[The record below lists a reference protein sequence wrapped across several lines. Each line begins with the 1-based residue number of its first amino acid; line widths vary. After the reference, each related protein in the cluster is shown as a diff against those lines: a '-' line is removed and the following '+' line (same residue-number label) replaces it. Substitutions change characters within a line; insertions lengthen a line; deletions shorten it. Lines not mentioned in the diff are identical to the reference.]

1 MAKIFYTGNREAKL
15 LSKIESSKERERI
28 NTITTIRDNI
38 DLFSNKVSMKL
49 IESGLVETVSKSS
62 IESQIVRCL
71 DTLCK
76 AEDFDIDYMV
86 APFRT
91 LISNPNIASLYLTAF
106 VVEKLINHK
115 DVIDVYRSDTTFGKF
130 VIIFPILFF
139 YAKNNFAC
147 LFLLGLIL

>member
-28 NTITTIRDNI
+28 RTISAIRDNI
-38 DLFSNKVSMKL
+38 DLFSNKVSMKM
-49 IESGLVETVSKSS
+49 IESGLIETVSKTSV
-62 IESQIVRCL
+62 ENQIARCL
-71 DTLCK
+71 DNLVK

-106 VVEKLINHK
+106 IVETLINHK
-115 DVIDVYRSDTTFGKF
+115 DVIDIYGSDDDIYFCIQKELTALMER
-130 VIIFPILFF
+130 P
-139 YAKNNFAC
+139 
-147 LFLLGLIL
+147 

>member
-28 NTITTIRDNI
+28 KTISSIRDNI
-38 DLFSNKVSMKL
+38 DMFSNKVAMKL
-49 IESGLVETVSKSS
+49 IENGLIETVSKSS
-62 IESQIVRCL
+62 IENQIARCL
-71 DTLCK
+71 DTLVK

-91 LISNPNIASLYLTAF
+91 LVSNPNIASLYLTAF

-115 DVIDVYRSDTTFGKF
+115 DVIDVYGSDEDIYYCIQKELSDLVG
-130 VIIFPILFF
+130 
-139 YAKNNFAC
+139 N
-147 LFLLGLIL
+147 

>member
-1 MAKIFYTGNREAKL
+1 MAKLFYTGNREAKL

-28 NTITTIRDNI
+28 RTITTIRDNI

-49 IESGLVETVSKSS
+49 IESKLVETVSKSS
-62 IESQIVRCL
+62 IENQIARCL

-91 LISNPNIASLYLTAF
+91 LVSNPNIASLYLTAF
-106 VVEKLINHK
+106 IVEKLINHK
-115 DVIDVYRSDTTFGKF
+115 DVIDVYGSDEDIYFCIQKE
-130 VIIFPILFF
+130 LS
-139 YAKNNFAC
+139 A
-147 LFLLGLIL
+147 LLPNH

>member
-28 NTITTIRDNI
+28 KTISTIRDNI
-38 DLFSNKVSMKL
+38 DAFSNKVSMKL
-49 IESGLVETVSKSS
+49 IESGLIETISKSS
-62 IESQIVRCL
+62 IENQIARCL
-71 DTLCK
+71 DALCK

-86 APFRT
+86 APLRT

-115 DVIDVYRSDTTFGKF
+115 DVIDVYGRDEDIYYCIHKELTD
-130 VIIFPILFF
+130 ILPK
-139 YAKNNFAC
+139 Y
-147 LFLLGLIL
+147 

>member
-1 MAKIFYTGNREAKL
+1 MAKLFYTGNREAKL

-28 NTITTIRDNI
+28 RTINTIRDNI
-38 DLFSNKVSMKL
+38 DAFSNKVSMKL
-49 IESGLVETVSKSS
+49 IESKLVETVSKSS
-62 IESQIVRCL
+62 IEKQIARCL

-106 VVEKLINHK
+106 IVETLINHK
-115 DVIDVYRSDTTFGKF
+115 DVIDVYGSDEDIYFCIYKEF
-130 VIIFPILFF
+130 SALMP
-139 YAKNNFAC
+139 NS
-147 LFLLGLIL
+147 

>member
-1 MAKIFYTGNREAKL
+1 MAKLFYTGNREAKL

-28 NTITTIRDNI
+28 RTISTIRDNI
-38 DLFSNKVSMKL
+38 DSFSNKLSMKL
-49 IESGLVETVSKSS
+49 IESHLVETVSKSS
-62 IESQIVRCL
+62 IENQIARCL

-106 VVEKLINHK
+106 IVEKLINHK
-115 DVIDVYRSDTTFGKF
+115 DVIDVYGSDEDIYFCIQKE
-130 VIIFPILFF
+130 
-139 YAKNNFAC
+139 
-147 LFLLGLIL
+147 LGAMLTNS